1 VRASDP
7 AGEGG
12 GTTARTWTALE
23 VVRWIAADLARR
35 GVPSARLDAE
45 LLVAHA
51 LGTSRVG
58 LYVRHDAPLTEA
70 ERARVREAL
79 RRRRAGEPVA
89 YIVGEKEFW
98 TVALKVDRRVLVPR
112 PETEVLVEEAL
123 GALGEKTHAWRV
135 ADVGTG
141 SGAVAIVVARE
152 RPAAVVTAVDVSA
165 EALDLAREN
174 AARHGVADR
183 VEFVHGDGAESLA
196 GRPAAFDAVL
206 ANLPYVPSGEIARL
220 AVEIREHE
228 PRRAIDGGADGLREI
243 RRTVPAAGRALRPG
257 GLLALEIGADQE
269 APARE
274 VVEGA
279 GLFRDVRL
287 RRDYAG
293 LARVVAARRRE
304 DA

>member
-1 VRASDP
+1 
-7 AGEGG
+7 
-12 GTTARTWTALE
+12 
-23 VVRWIAADLARR
+23 
-35 GVPSARLDAE
+35 
-45 LLVAHA
+45 
-51 LGTSRVG
+51 
-58 LYVRHDAPLTEA
+58 
-70 ERARVREAL
+70 
-79 RRRRAGEPVA
+79 
-89 YIVGEKEFW
+89 
-98 TVALKVDRRVLVPR
+98 
-112 PETEVLVEEAL
+112 
-123 GALGEKTHAWRV
+123 
-135 ADVGTG
+135 
-141 SGAVAIVVARE
+141 
-152 RPAAVVTAVDVSA
+152 VTAVDVSA